1 MKFAVRSARWEIS
14 EVALSQAIFAAM
26 QVYIPWLAASRAP
39 LDDLAMLSLA
49 QSVVWPLAMVAQ
61 LQLRTIYVVQG
72 ESSLLPLFVQMRL
85 GGCVF
90 LVAGAAIATGL
101 LNAGPLLLTV
111 AVALALIKCV
121 ENMADIMHGELQRAL
136 EVSRAARS
144 QTYRCAIFIGV
155 YTVCMVSSGQLL
167 ASLALAC
174 VAMAV
179 WVLVVDM
186 RPRKFWRDLL
196 VHGAHLEHVGPT
208 LKAGLLL
215 SSAVAVMSLSLMVG
229 RWAAMRAGDIETLGA
244 AALAGTMASL
254 VAVILGA
261 THQFSITQARTQLAM
276 GGTTAFRAWSGTV
289 TRRLHMAFA
298 GLTLAWLA
306 AAIVA
311 HELGPALPGHHL
323 RSGMQDTVV
332 VLAGC
337 FLAGGWLSALCFADT
352 MLLYLMRRN
361 GPILLV
367 SIFQLGAAAA
377 VSLALYPQLGWVA
390 IGVAEILRGLTFVA
404 ATRYVVRRLDR

>member
-1 MKFAVRSARWEIS
+1 
-14 EVALSQAIFAAM
+14 
-26 QVYIPWLAASRAP
+26 
-39 LDDLAMLSLA
+39 
-49 QSVVWPLAMVAQ
+49 
-61 LQLRTIYVVQG
+61 
-72 ESSLLPLFVQMRL
+72 
-85 GGCVF
+85 
-90 LVAGAAIATGL
+90 
-101 LNAGPLLLTV
+101 
-111 AVALALIKCV
+111 
-121 ENMADIMHGELQRAL
+121 
-136 EVSRAARS
+136 
-144 QTYRCAIFIGV
+144 
-155 YTVCMVSSGQLL
+155 
-167 ASLALAC
+167 
-174 VAMAV
+174 
-179 WVLVVDM
+179 
-186 RPRKFWRDLL
+186 
-196 VHGAHLEHVGPT
+196 
-208 LKAGLLL
+208 
-215 SSAVAVMSLSLMVG
+215 
-229 RWAAMRAGDIETLGA
+229 
-244 AALAGTMASL
+244 